1 MSYVGVTLVEELKNT
16 KIEVVYGIDK
26 NADNIASIID
36 IITLKDEMK
45 EVDAIVVT
53 AIVFYEDIK
62 RQLREKANCPVISL
76 EDILYD
82 M

>member
-1 MSYVGVTLVEELKNT
+1 
-16 KIEVVYGIDK
+16 
-26 NADNIASIID
+26 
-36 IITLKDEMK
+36 MK